1 MSAHNPGNESVEAFQ
16 AGTEAQVVDI
26 LTAVVHATSG
36 FLSAFATVHECKPL
50 ADIER
55 ELFRRMYKAVSGEEL
70 NDKPGTPSS
79 ADKRDS

>member
-1 MSAHNPGNESVEAFQ
+1 MRRSQVAHESVEAFQ

-36 FLSAFATVHECKPL
+36 FLSVFATVHECKPL

-55 ELFRRMYKAVSGEEL
+55 GLFRRMYKAVSGEEL
-70 NDKPGTPSS
+70 NDEAGTRPSVEKW
-79 ADKRDS
+79 DH